1 MMWRNGLWGAAK
13 TDCGATKQ
21 PRLPHCG
28 RRGCWLLRSLLGR
41 RLGRE
46 RQPEGAPLSPSAA
59 PVGCFPF
66 YYRAFSAR
74 WAGASDDVVVGLEAR
89 CGFLLWGGRLGLRRL
104 GHLRGHLFFMSSS
117 VITLTRRLLLSESTS
132 LTMLPICCFSSSM
145 NCPASYFL
153 CSMSRSF
160 FSQMP
165 VSSQLLSSSSFIVSI
180 SSTPVGVAMRFFVRA
195 LCSAS

>member
-1 MMWRNGLWGAAK
+1 MMLSSGLRPVVAFF
-13 TDCGATKQ
+13 CGA
-21 PRLPHCG
+21 G
-28 RRGCWLLRSLLGR
+28 ALGF
-41 RLGRE
+41 
-46 RQPEGAPLSPSAA
+46 GA
-59 PVGCFPF
+59 
-66 YYRAFSAR
+66 
-74 WAGASDDVVVGLEAR
+74 WATFGAI
-89 CGFLLWGGRLGLRRL
+89 F
-104 GHLRGHLFFMSSS
+104 FFMSSS

-180 SSTPVGVAMRFFVRA
+180 SSTPVGVAMRFFR
-195 LCSAS
+195 SRFM